1 MKKNS
6 GNPRCIRILA
16 DFGNIGDFPMSMVDI
31 DPSDEL
37 PRG

>member
-6 GNPRCIRILA
+6 GNPGCIGILA
-16 DFGNIGDFPMSMVDI
+16 DLGNIGDFPMSTMDI